1 MFKPDRLI
9 IQGGEWSGLKVS
21 IQCSEETEGW
31 NGETRE
37 LTKSTL
43 Y

>member
-37 LTKSTL
+37 LTKSTIQ
-43 Y
+43 